1 MRRRRTRRP
10 TDLELEILKV
20 LWDEGPSTV
29 RHVRDILGRRREIAY
44 TTVLRMLQIMSEK
57 GLVQRDERQRAHVY
71 RSSDS
76 RRRTLM
82 RLAGDLL
89 DRAFDGS
96 ASQLVVHA
104 LESKDVDPD
113 ELAEI
118 CRLLDEIERRER

>member
-1 MRRRRTRRP
+1 MRRRGTRRP
-10 TDLELEILKV
+10 TNLELEILKV

-44 TTVLRMLQIMSEK
+44 TTVLRMLQIMAEK

-76 RRRTLM
+76 RRRTLT

-89 DRAFDGS
+89 ERAFDGS

-113 ELAEI
+113 ELADV